1 VPVHIFIIEP
11 NEEASISY
19 WNKTGY
25 YTGQSFENAIGNNW
39 HNIVHPDDVQVIMDI
54 YLLLLKKE
62 PYFIPAIRIKRH
74 DGEYLWHSVQA
85 NPDT

>member
-1 VPVHIFIIEP
+1 MEHRY
-11 NEEASISY
+11 S
-19 WNKTGY
+19 
-25 YTGQSFENAIGNNW
+25 
-39 HNIVHPDDVQVIMDI
+39 DDVQDMDI

-85 NPDT
+85 NPRYLDNGDFYGLGIGFDNHEQLAGMLKAKG